1 MSSAVLVPLRLEGLQ
16 VGGRA
21 EVREQQEALV
31 EVVREH
37 FGHVGAG
44 GAEEPGHVQ
53 PGAHV
58 FLAGGRVHDDA
69 RGAAVGEG
77 GTEVAPEAGVGRGR
91 GKFEG
96 LAGQGGGEP
105 GPELF
110 EAMQTGSPRG
120 FV

>member
-1 MSSAVLVPLRLEGLQ
+1 MRLQRLQ
-16 VGGRA
+16 VGRRA
-21 EVREQQEALV
+21 EVGEQQEALV
-31 EVVREH
+31 EVLREH
-37 FGHVGAG
+37 LGHMGAG
-44 GAEEPGHVQ
+44 SAEEFGDMQ

-58 FLAGGRVHDDA
+58 LLLGRGVHDHA

-77 GTEVAPEAGVGRGR
+77 GAEVAAEAGVGRGR
-91 GKFEG
+91 GELEG

-110 EAMQTGSPRG
+110 EAMQTGSPQG